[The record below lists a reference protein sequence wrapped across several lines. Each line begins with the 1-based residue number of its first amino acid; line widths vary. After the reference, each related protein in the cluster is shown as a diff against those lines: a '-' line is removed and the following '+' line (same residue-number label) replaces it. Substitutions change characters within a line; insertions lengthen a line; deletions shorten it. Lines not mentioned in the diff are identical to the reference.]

1 MATGYSSPTSSE
13 RGEESSLICKVCC
26 EVFTSPRLLPCH
38 HTCCLSCLEGL
49 VASHGLSFPCPLCGE
64 RIGVP
69 DGGVSAFQVNFY
81 ITERELELARKPGPR
96 MCPTH
101 EDERLRFLCLQCDTV
116 ICRDCKLT
124 KHDGHSSEDLFEA
137 AARCKA
143 SLETAQ
149 SRLEECIRVVEDKLK
164 EAQEDQAAAQEKRE
178 VIEKEIELRYTALV
192 ASAKKWRDRVKEELK
207 TECEKTDKELAKTT
221 QKVQK
226 ELDTLLDLHQRA
238 QNAQEGHPADV
249 VEIEREMEVSSRS
262 EEELAKV
269 QESLPT
275 STLRLK
281 LECDVTSLCDD
292 DIRRY
297 MGSVATDVL
306 HKRREE
312 EIVLLS
318 NVNKEV
324 ERCLE
329 VHAICQGRRE
339 EDSTDCA
346 CNYALDDR
354 DETQRFWQVMDN
366 KTSELG
372 VLKCCKSTLKL
383 FHGKHFA
390 TVWTKHY
397 RLFSK
402 SQTPFQIGLTS
413 TKECFVSNVTMD
425 KSAIDFEETTLF
437 TVNIPMPAAFDAT
450 RRGFLFVMLNDQ
462 KEEREA
468 REDDKPVLCA
478 GPRGGIVRIFYYGH
492 SDSIATYTPPQ
503 PTSLL
508 TDVCFCHVH
517 GQEKLLVSDWMNDAI
532 HVVSVPKAWMEEGL
546 KLSDVK
552 DADLKFERYLASGS
566 GKIVRPT
573 ALNTDTDGNVLIG
586 CGNGWVLRCIMG

>member
-1 MATGYSSPTSSE
+1 
-13 RGEESSLICKVCC
+13 
-26 EVFTSPRLLPCH
+26 
-38 HTCCLSCLEGL
+38 
-49 VASHGLSFPCPLCGE
+49 
-64 RIGVP
+64 
-69 DGGVSAFQVNFY
+69 
-81 ITERELELARKPGPR
+81 

-143 SLETAQ
+143 SLETSQ

-164 EAQEDQAAAQEKRE
+164 EIQEDQAAAQEKRE

-207 TECEKTDKELAKTT
+207 TESEKADKELAKTT

-281 LECDVTSLCDD
+281 LE
-292 DIRRY
+292 
-297 MGSVATDVL
+297 
-306 HKRREE
+306 
-312 EIVLLS
+312 
-318 NVNKEV
+318 
-324 ERCLE
+324 
-329 VHAICQGRRE
+329 
-339 EDSTDCA
+339 
-346 CNYALDDR
+346 
-354 DETQRFWQVMDN
+354 
-366 KTSELG
+366 
-372 VLKCCKSTLKL
+372 
-383 FHGKHFA
+383 
-390 TVWTKHY
+390 
-397 RLFSK
+397 
-402 SQTPFQIGLTS
+402 
-413 TKECFVSNVTMD
+413 
-425 KSAIDFEETTLF
+425 
-437 TVNIPMPAAFDAT
+437 
-450 RRGFLFVMLNDQ
+450 RGFLFVMLNDQ

-492 SDSIATYTPPQ
+492 SDPIATYTPPQ

-508 TDVCFCHVH
+508 TDVCFCHVD